1 MRCTRAMLSVMMVSM
16 SSVAWAD
23 TRGDGRVP
31 PVMAFRLTD
40 PAARPAVSFRIVP
53 GPEDRELLPGDRSSA
68 ELCEVVVDRPREPGA
83 TMRARMSMRL
93 DTGRDALRPAFAL
106 GGIGGALIR
115 VTDVLFDGD

>member
-1 MRCTRAMLSVMMVSM
+1 MLSVVMVAM
-16 SSVAWAD
+16 PSVAWAD
-23 TRGDGRVP
+23 PHGDGRIL
-31 PVMAFRLTD
+31 PVSAFRLTD
-40 PAARPAVSFRIVP
+40 PAARPAVSFRVLP

-83 TMRARMSMRL
+83 TMKARMSMRL
-93 DTGRDALRPAFAL
+93 DTGRDAMRPAFAL